1 MSPTTTRER
10 AGRAAFPLLG
20 AVQVTLIAAI
30 TLLAV
35 PLPAIQREFGLTQ
48 GELALLSSCYGLA
61 FGGLLLL
68 GGRLADLRGAGRV
81 LRAGLALFGAAGA
94 AGVLAPAFPVLLAA
108 RLVQGAGAAL
118 AAPAA
123 LALVT
128 GMHPE
133 GPRRARALAVWG
145 TLSVSGAVGGS
156 LLSGLVASLG
166 SWRWCLLLPVAVAAA
181 ALASRPVRRAGA
193 LGPAGPGGPGAA
205 GAGRERLDLP
215 GALLGAGG
223 LVLLGHGLLTAHG
236 PVPAVAGILLLAA
249 FVAVES
255 RTARPL
261 LPPRMLVDRAR
272 RLALPVI
279 LLTAAGSA
287 ASIFFL
293 SLYFQQVRG
302 MSAAQTSAAFLPN
315 LLVIG
320 TGPVA
325 ARVIGRFG
333 PRAATAAGLLVA
345 AAAMT
350 PLARLDAA
358 TPWPA
363 IVLVA
368 LPLFAAGS
376 GLALAGATVIGMSG
390 TPPHRA
396 GLAGGLVNTA
406 MEVGPTAGLAVL
418 VAIASARTAALGC
431 PAGGC
436 AAPAVA
442 PADAV
447 TGGYAL
453 AFGVL
458 GAAFLLA
465 AASAAVTRNTAEN
478 TDAQRKEIA

>member
-1 MSPTTTRER
+1 MTSTTTRAR
-10 AGRAAFPLLG
+10 AHRVVFPLLG

-35 PLPAIQREFGLTQ
+35 PLPAIQREFGLAQ
-48 GELALLSSCYGLA
+48 GELALLSSGYGLA

-68 GGRLADLRGAGRV
+68 GGRLADLRGAHRT
-81 LRAGLALFGAAGA
+81 LRAGLTLFGAAGVAGA
-94 AGVLAPAFPVLLAA
+94 AAPAFGVLLAA
-108 RLVQGAGAAL
+108 RLAQGAGAAL

-128 GMHPE
+128 RIHPE

-156 LLSGLVASLG
+156 LLSGLVASVA
-166 SWRWCLLLPVAVAAA
+166 SWRWCLLLPVAVAVAG
-181 ALASRPVRRAGA
+181 LLSRSVRHAGA
-193 LGPAGPGGPGAA
+193 PAAVSPGAA
-205 GAGRERLDLP
+205 GDGRERLDLP
-215 GALLGAGG
+215 GALLGTGG
-223 LVLLGHGLLTAHG
+223 LVLLGHGLLTATG
-236 PVPAVAGILLLAA
+236 PAPAVAGLALLAA
-249 FVAVES
+249 FAVVES

-272 RLALPVI
+272 RVALPVI
-279 LLTAAGSA
+279 LVTAAASA
-287 ASIFFL
+287 AVMFFL

-315 LLVIG
+315 LLVLG
-320 TGPVA
+320 TGPAA

-333 PRAATAAGLLVA
+333 PRAAVVAGLLIA
-345 AAAMT
+345 AAAMP
-350 PLARLDAA
+350 PLATLAPG

-376 GLALAGATVIGMSG
+376 GLALAGATVVGMSG

-396 GLAGGLVNTA
+396 GLAGGLINTA
-406 MEVGPTAGLAVL
+406 MEVGPTVGLAVL

-431 PAGGC
+431 PGGVAAGCG
-436 AAPAVA
+436 AA
-442 PADAV
+442 AV

-453 AFGVL
+453 AFGTI

-465 AASAAVTRNTAEN
+465 AAFAAITRTPDRN
-478 TDAQRKEIA
+478 TDAHRKEVAG